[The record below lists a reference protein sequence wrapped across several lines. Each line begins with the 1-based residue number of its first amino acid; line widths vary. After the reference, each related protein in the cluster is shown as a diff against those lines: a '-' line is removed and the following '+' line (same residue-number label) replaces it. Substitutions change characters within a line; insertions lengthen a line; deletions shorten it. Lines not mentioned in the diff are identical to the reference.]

1 MHTITSLRK
10 LLNLSTTN
18 QVRNRIDAVKDV
30 LRDHLKRGPNN
41 QILVTDEG
49 VDLLRRLQELYDSG
63 LTMTEAS
70 DVMRAT
76 SHKTGIGDVG
86 VSSRF
91 VRSDTK
97 PHDTDSVVAA
107 LREEIAFLR
116 GRIVFLES
124 QLRTVGEPATAE
136 GSAWWQTL
144 REDVDG
150 A

>member
-49 VDLLRRLQELYDSG
+49 VELLRRLQELYDSG

-70 DVMRAT
+70 EVMRAT
-76 SHKTGIGDVG
+76 ARKKDIMDLSGLP
-86 VSSRF
+86 RF
-91 VRSDTK
+91 VRNGTK
-97 PHDTDSVVAA
+97 PQETDSVVAG

-116 GRIVFLES
+116 GRITFLES
-124 QLRTVGEPATAE
+124 QLPAVGDPLRAE
-136 GSAWWQTL
+136 GQAWWRAL
-144 REDVDG
+144 REDVD
-150 A
+150 AA